1 MPDADPMLTLLS
13 RGLFPLIA
21 AGVLVAFW
29 RVDWLSP
36 RFLRAG
42 PPRRLRLPRPLW
54 WGALAVALL
63 HPALSLLSLALGGGA
78 SAEADPE
85 AATQPGTLQLLRES
99 SQLIAPAVLIALAFA
114 LPAGADRLGLARRG
128 VGRDLAWGALLAL
141 PAAALAFGANAL
153 AGLVGLMLGDPP
165 PELGHRVLI
174 ELLEDLTLENL
185 LTVCFAALIYAPL
198 AEELAYRGLAQTV
211 LGDRLGRHRRW
222 LTVGLVAVLFAA
234 MHLPAVTWHALPG
247 LAVLGVV
254 WGVLYERTGSI
265 WGPVASHA
273 AFNAINL
280 ALVLAMSASGEA
292 GGAGV
297 AR

>member
-1 MPDADPMLTLLS
+1 MPDADHTLNLLA

-21 AGVLVAFW
+21 AGGLLAFW
-29 RVDWLSP
+29 RVGWLSP

-42 PPRRLRLPRPLW
+42 PHRRLRLPRPLW
-54 WGALAVALL
+54 WGALAIALL
-63 HPALSLLSLALGGGA
+63 HPVLSLLSLALGGGQV
-78 SAEADPE
+78 AEPNPE
-85 AATQPGTLQLLRES
+85 APPPPGTLQVLRES
-99 SQLIAPAVLIALAFA
+99 SQLIAPAVFIALALA
-114 LPAGADRLGLARRG
+114 LPGGAVRLGLARPG
-128 VGRDLAWGALLAL
+128 VGRDLLRGALLAL

-165 PELGHRVLI
+165 PQLGHRVLI

-198 AEELAYRGLAQTV
+198 AEELAYRGFAQTV

-222 LTVGLVAVLFAA
+222 LTVALVAALFAA

-247 LAVLGVV
+247 LAVLGLV
-254 WGVLYERTGSI
+254 WGMMYERTGSI

-280 ALVLAMSASGEA
+280 ALVLAMSAVGEA
-292 GGAGV
+292 GGAGM
-297 AR
+297 AH